1 MSGHSKWSNIQG
13 RKMRKMPNVEN
24 FPKVSRK
31 SIWRQSRWP
40 DPAMNPAL
48 RLAVDK
54 AKSANMPN
62 DNIARAIKSQ

>member
-13 RKMRKMPNVEN
+13 VKCARCQTWEN
-24 FPKVSRK
+24 FPKVSREIYMAAK
-31 SIWRQSRWP
+31 QVALTP
-40 DPAMNPAL
+40 MNPAL

>member
-1 MSGHSKWSNIQG
+1 MAAKAGG
-13 RKMRKMPNVEN
+13 
-24 FPKVSRK
+24 
-31 SIWRQSRWP
+31 P

-62 DNIARAIKSQ
+62 DNIARAIKKPVVLVKGNIMTR

>member
-1 MSGHSKWSNIQG
+1 
-13 RKMRKMPNVEN
+13 MRKMPNVGK
-24 FPKVSRK
+24 FSKKFQGK
-31 SIWRQSRWP
+31 SIWRQKQV

-62 DNIARAIKSQ
+62 DNIARAIKKPVVLVKGNIMTR